1 MNLRFEGQHFE
12 VPESWKDLVRSRLSS
27 LENSR
32 RKILHGRVSF
42 RKSTHHNAGN
52 DEVTIVLTVP
62 KATLA
67 ASKEREI
74 MSDALNAALDAIE
87 REWQRHWTK
96 KRQAREKVPADRS
109 LHGVVARVFK
119 EEDYGFIQTDGGR
132 EVYFHKNSV
141 HGVPFECLD
150 AGTKVRFELA
160 KGRKGPQASW
170 VLVQ

>member
-1 MNLRFEGQHFE
+1 MNLRFEGQHIE
-12 VPESWKDLVRSRLSS
+12 VSEAWKDLVRSRLSS
-27 LENSR
+27 LENGR
-32 RKILHGRVSF
+32 RKILHGRVTF
-42 RKSTHHNAGN
+42 RKSTHHNTGS

-62 KATLA
+62 RATLA

-109 LHGVVARVFK
+109 LHGVVARLFK
-119 EEDYGFIQTDGGR
+119 EENYGFIQTDGGR

-141 HGVPFECLD
+141 CGIPFERLD
-150 AGTKVRFELA
+150 AGTKVQFKLA
-160 KGRKGPQASW
+160 KGQKGPQASR
-170 VLVQ
+170 VMIK